1 MKKISVADYFVEF
14 LIANGVT
21 DVFGYQGG
29 MIAYIFDSMGKAKY
43 RDKISYHSCG
53 NEQGAAIA
61 ACSYAQTSGKL
72 GVAISTS
79 GPGFTN
85 MLTGIANAWFDSI
98 PVLFVSGNVNTKD
111 KRRTSGFRQNGF
123 QEIQAAPM
131 AAPVTKLS
139 EEIELTTN
147 YIECFNNAIKVAMTD
162 RRGPVYL
169 DLPINVCREM
179 VEFESIE
186 PFVMPE
192 IDDYEATP
200 ILSELKNY
208 QKPVIIAGAGIK
220 QAECVDEFRGM
231 VDNLGIPVVTTMPAI
246 DLLPSDCPYM
256 MGYIGGTAR
265 REAGIVLQNADFV
278 LSIGTR
284 LCSKQVGHNMSLFA
298 PKAAKFIRVDID
310 ETEFERKL
318 KADEIEVK
326 ANLRTFM
333 KSAIRFVQTYAKRHQ
348 KWCDNCV
355 EMCRLLKDVDMTKA
369 NQMCHGI
376 TSMLPNDSNLIFD
389 VGKNLT
395 YATQSSV
402 IKENSSVLFSAG
414 LGTMGYSIPAAIG
427 AHYGNHKL
435 SYVITGDGGAQMNI
449 QELNT
454 ITKNNIP
461 AKIFVL
467 NNKALGNIRIFQE
480 NYLDSHFVAT
490 GEKEGDY
497 FSCDFAAIAMAYGL
511 KGVKLNT
518 VDDLKN
524 YSELL
529 TNNDAVLFEIE
540 YEDCPALPGIVAGGE
555 FLKKNTGISDDIIE
569 KVNLLMGINNDSHGY

>member
-29 MIAYIFDSMGKAKY
+29 MIAYIFDSMGKPQY

-53 NEQGAAIA
+53 NEQGAALA
-61 ACSYAQTSGKL
+61 ACSYAQSSGKL

-85 MLTGIANAWFDSI
+85 MLTGIANAWFDSL

-111 KRRTSGFRQNGF
+111 KRRSSGFRQNGF

-147 YIECFNNAIKVAMTD
+147 YIECFNHAIEVAMTD
-162 RRGPVYL
+162 RKGPVYL

-186 PFVMPE
+186 PYRKPVFE
-192 IDDYEATP
+192 NFDATP
-200 ILSELKNY
+200 CISEIVNY
-208 QKPVIIAGAGIK
+208 KKPVIIAGAGIK
-220 QAECVDEFRGM
+220 QAGCVKEFREF
-231 VDNLGIPVVTTMPAI
+231 VNLIGIPVMTTMPGI
-246 DLLPSDCPYM
+246 DLLPSDNKYM

-298 PKAAKFIRVDID
+298 PKAKKFIRIDVD

-318 KADEIEVK
+318 KPDEIEIK
-326 ANLRTFM
+326 ANIVPFM
-333 KSAIRFVQTYAKRHQ
+333 KSALTFAKTYQRKHDDWSNRCAQVHDILKSADMTYA
-348 KWCDNCV
+348 NCL
-355 EMCRLLKDVDMTKA
+355 CRDITNLLPDDA
-369 NQMCHGI
+369 N
-376 TSMLPNDSNLIFD
+376 LLFD

-402 IKENSSVLFSAG
+402 IKNETEVYFSAG
-414 LGTMGYSIPAAIG
+414 LGSMGYAIPAAIG
-427 AHYGNHKL
+427 TFYGNHRL
-435 SYVITGDGGAQMNI
+435 SYVLTGDGGAQMNI

-454 ITKNNIP
+454 IVKNKIS

-480 NYLDSHFVAT
+480 NYLNSHYVAT

-497 FSCDFAAIAMAYGL
+497 FSCDFTAIAKAYGM
-511 KGVKLNT
+511 KGVKLASVAELN
-518 VDDLKN
+518 N
-524 YSELL
+524 YIDFL
-529 TNNDAVLFEIE
+529 TNEEPVLFEIE
-540 YEDCPALPGIVAGGE
+540 YEDCPAAPGIVAGGD
-555 FLKKNTGISDDIIE
+555 FLKEGTGISSKDIVRI
-569 KVNLLMGINNDSHGY
+569 KQLME

>member
-1 MKKISVADYFVEF
+1 MRKISVADYFVEF

-29 MIAYIFDSMGKAKY
+29 MIAYIFDSMGKPQY

-231 VDNLGIPVVTTMPAI
+231 CDNLGIPVVTTMPAI

-298 PKAAKFIRVDID
+298 PKAKKFVRVDID

-318 KADEIEVK
+318 KSDEIEIK

-333 KSAIRFVQTYAKRHQ
+333 ISAVAFSQNYVKHHQ
-348 KWCDNCV
+348 QWSENCA
-355 EMCRLLKDVDMTKA
+355 EMCRLLKDVDMTTG
-369 NQMCHGI
+369 NQMCRVI
-376 TSMLPNDSNLIFD
+376 TSKLPNDSNLIFD

-395 YATQSSV
+395 YATQSSI

-454 ITKNNIP
+454 IAKNKIP

-497 FSCDFAAIAMAYGL
+497 FSCDFVAIAQAYGL
-511 KGVKLNT
+511 KGVKLKN
-518 VDDLKN
+518 VDELKD
-524 YSELL
+524 YSKLL
-529 TNNDAVLFEIE
+529 INDDAVLFEIE
-540 YEDCPALPGIVAGGE
+540 YDDCPALPGIVAGGE
-555 FLKKNTGISDDIIE
+555 FLKKNSGISDDLIE
-569 KVNLLMGINNDSHGY
+569 KIIKLMSL

>member
-29 MIAYIFDSMGKAKY
+29 MIAYIFDSMGKPQY

-53 NEQGAAIA
+53 NEQGAALA
-61 ACSYAQTSGKL
+61 ACSYAQSSGKL

-85 MLTGIANAWFDSI
+85 MLTGIANAWFDSL

-111 KRRTSGFRQNGF
+111 KKRTSGFRQNGF

-147 YIECFNNAIKVAMTD
+147 YIDCFNRAIETAMTD
-162 RRGPVYL
+162 RKGPVYL
-169 DLPINVCREM
+169 DLPINICREM
-179 VEFESIE
+179 VEFDTIE
-186 PFVMPE
+186 PYKKPE
-192 IDDYEATP
+192 YPDFDAVPYI
-200 ILSELKNY
+200 SEIANY
-208 QKPVIIAGAGIK
+208 KKPVIIAGAGIK
-220 QAECVDEFRGM
+220 QARCVAEFREL
-231 VDNLGIPVVTTMPAI
+231 VERLGIPVITTMPGI
-246 DLLPSDCPYM
+246 DLLPSDNKYM

-265 REAGIVLQNADFV
+265 REAGIVLQNADFIISV
-278 LSIGTR
+278 GTR

-298 PKAAKFIRVDID
+298 PKTKKFIRIDID

-318 KADEIEVK
+318 KSCEIEVT
-326 ANLRTFM
+326 ANIVPFL
-333 KSAIRFVQTYAKRHQ
+333 KSALAFAKTYHKKHEDWSNRCARMH
-348 KWCDNCV
+348 DI
-355 EMCRLLKDVDMTKA
+355 LKSVDMTYA
-369 NQMCHGI
+369 NCLCRDI
-376 TSMLPNDSNLIFD
+376 TKFFPEDANLLFD
-389 VGKNLT
+389 VGKNLN

-402 IKENSSVLFSAG
+402 IKEETQIYFSAG
-414 LGTMGYSIPAAIG
+414 LGTMGYSIPAAMG
-427 AHYGNHKL
+427 TFYGNHRL

-454 ITKNNIP
+454 IVKNRIP
-461 AKIFVL
+461 VKIFVL

-480 NYLDSHFVAT
+480 NFLNSHFVAT

-497 FSCDFAAIAMAYGL
+497 FSCDFVAIAKAYGMKGFKLSAATEL
-511 KGVKLNT
+511 KKHS
-518 VDDLKN
+518 DL
-524 YSELL
+524 LI
-529 TNNDAVLFEIE
+529 NDEPVLFEIE
-540 YEDCPALPGIVAGGE
+540 YEDCPAAPGIVAGGD
-555 FLKKNTGISDDIIE
+555 FLKEGTGIRNEDIATV
-569 KVNLLMGINNDSHGY
+569 KKLME

>member
-29 MIAYIFDSMGKAKY
+29 MIAYIFDSMGKPQY
-43 RDKISYHSCG
+43 RDKIIYHSCG
-53 NEQGAAIA
+53 NEQGAALA
-61 ACSYAQTSGKL
+61 ACSYAQSSGKL

-85 MLTGIANAWFDSI
+85 MLTGIANAWFDSL

-147 YIECFNNAIKVAMTD
+147 YIECFNRAIETAMTD
-162 RRGPVYL
+162 RKGPVYL

-179 VEFESIE
+179 VEFENIE
-186 PFVMPE
+186 PYKKPVYPE
-192 IDDYEATP
+192 FDSVPYI
-200 ILSELKNY
+200 SEITNY
-208 QKPVIIAGAGIK
+208 KKPVIIAGAGIK
-220 QAECVDEFRGM
+220 QAGCVAEFREL
-231 VDNLGIPVVTTMPAI
+231 VERLGIPVITTMPAI
-246 DLLPSDCPYM
+246 DLLPSDNKYM

-278 LSIGTR
+278 ISIGTR

-298 PKAAKFIRVDID
+298 PKAEKFIRIDID

-318 KADEIEVK
+318 KTDEIDVT
-326 ANLRTFM
+326 ANIVPFL
-333 KSAIRFVQTYAKRHQ
+333 KSAWAFAKTYHKKHEDWSNRCAQMH
-348 KWCDNCV
+348 DI
-355 EMCRLLKDVDMTKA
+355 LKSVDMTYA
-369 NQMCHGI
+369 NCLCRDI
-376 TSMLPNDSNLIFD
+376 TEFFPADANLLFD
-389 VGKNLT
+389 VGKNLN

-402 IKENSSVLFSAG
+402 IKKETQIYFSAG
-414 LGTMGYSIPAAIG
+414 LGTMGYSIPAAMG
-427 AHYGNHKL
+427 TFYGNHRL

-454 ITKNNIP
+454 IVKNRIP

-480 NYLDSHFVAT
+480 NFLNSHFVAT

-497 FSCDFAAIAMAYGL
+497 FSCDFAAIAKAYGMKGFKLSSATEL
-511 KGVKLNT
+511 KKYS
-518 VDDLKN
+518 DL
-524 YSELL
+524 LI
-529 TNNDAVLFEIE
+529 NDEPVLFEIE
-540 YEDCPALPGIVAGGE
+540 YEDCPAAPGIVAGGE
-555 FLKKNTGISDDIIE
+555 YTKEGTGISNEDIATV
-569 KVNLLMGINNDSHGY
+569 KKLME

>member
-1 MKKISVADYFVEF
+1 MRKISVADYFVEF

-21 DVFGYQGG
+21 DIFGYQGG
-29 MIAYIFDSMGKAKY
+29 MIAYIFDSLGKPQY

-98 PVLFVSGNVNTKD
+98 PVLYVSGNVNTKD
-111 KRRTSGFRQNGF
+111 KKRSSGFRQNGF

-147 YIECFNNAIKVAMTD
+147 YVECFNNAIEVAMTD

-169 DLPINVCREM
+169 DLPINVCREF
-179 VEFESIE
+179 VEFETIE
-186 PFVMPE
+186 PFNMPAIE
-192 IDDYEATP
+192 KYNAEPYLAELNKYE
-200 ILSELKNY
+200 
-208 QKPVIIAGAGIK
+208 KPVIIAGAGIK
-220 QAECVDEFRGM
+220 QADCLEDFREM
-231 VDNLGIPVVTTMPAI
+231 VNLLGIPVITTMPAI
-246 DLLPSDCPYM
+246 DLLPSDSPYM

-278 LSIGTR
+278 LSLGTR
-284 LCSKQVGHNMSLFA
+284 LCSKQVGHNMALFA
-298 PKAAKFIRVDID
+298 PKAKKFIRVDID

-318 KADEIEVK
+318 KPDEFEVK
-326 ANLRTFM
+326 ANLRSFM
-333 KSAIRFVQTYAKRHQ
+333 NSAVAFARTYKKQHKQ
-348 KWCDNCV
+348 WSMHCT
-355 EMCRLLKDVDMTKA
+355 EMHDLLKEVDMTEA
-369 NQMCHGI
+369 NQMCREI
-376 TSMLPNDSNLIFD
+376 TAMLPNMSNLIFD

-395 YATQSSV
+395 YATQSSI
-402 IKENSSVLFSAG
+402 IKDNSHVLFSAG

-454 ITKNNIP
+454 IAKNSIP

-497 FSCDFAAIAMAYGL
+497 FSCDFVAIAKAFGL
-511 KGVKLNT
+511 KGIKLNS
-518 VDDLKN
+518 VYELKN
-524 YSELL
+524 HSDLL
-529 TNNDAVLFEIE
+529 FNNDAVLFEIE

-555 FLKKNTGISDDIIE
+555 FLKRNTGISNEIIE
-569 KVNLLMGINNDSHGY
+569 RINYLMS

>member
-1 MKKISVADYFVEF
+1 MNKITVADYFVEF

-29 MIAYIFDSMGKAKY
+29 MIAYIFDSMGKPQY

-53 NEQGAAIA
+53 NEQGAALA

-111 KRRTSGFRQNGF
+111 KRRNSGFRQNGF

-131 AAPVTKLS
+131 AAPVTKHA
-139 EEIELTTN
+139 EEIELTTD
-147 YIECFNNAIKVAMTD
+147 YAECFNNAIKIAMTD

-186 PFVMPE
+186 PFKMPDIE
-192 IDDYEATP
+192 EYDATWYLNELNVYE
-200 ILSELKNY
+200 
-208 QKPVIIAGAGIK
+208 KPVIIAGAGIK
-220 QAECVDEFRGM
+220 QAECPGEFREL
-231 VDNLGIPVVTTMPAI
+231 VEKLGIPVVTTMPAI
-246 DLLPSDCPYM
+246 DLLPSDSPYM

-284 LCSKQVGHNMSLFA
+284 LCSKQVGHNMALFA
-298 PKAAKFIRVDID
+298 PKAKKFIRVDID

-318 KADEIEVK
+318 KSDEVDVK

-333 KSAIRFVQTYAKRHQ
+333 KSAVKFANNYTQRHKRWS
-348 KWCDNCV
+348 KNCT
-355 EMCRLLKDVDMTKA
+355 EMRDMLRDADMTSANRMCRDITGMIPEDV
-369 NQMCHGI
+369 
-376 TSMLPNDSNLIFD
+376 NLIFD

-395 YATQSSV
+395 YATQSSI
-402 IKENSSVLFSAG
+402 IKKNSRVLFSAG

-454 ITKNNIP
+454 IVKNNIP
-461 AKIFVL
+461 TKIFVL
-467 NNKALGNIRIFQE
+467 NNKALGNIRLFQE
-480 NYLDSHFVAT
+480 NFLDRHYVAT

-497 FSCDFAAIAMAYGL
+497 FSCDFVAVAKAYGM
-511 KGVKLNT
+511 KAFKLNDVAELRGHSDVLT
-518 VDDLKN
+518 S
-524 YSELL
+524 SES
-529 TNNDAVLFEIE
+529 VLFEIE
-540 YEDCPALPGIVAGGE
+540 YDDCPALPGIAAGGE
-555 FLKKNTGISDDIIE
+555 FLKEGTGISRDMAAKITQ
-569 KVNLLMGINNDSHGY
+569 LMEEQP

>member
-29 MIAYIFDSMGKAKY
+29 MIAYIFDSMGKPQY

-53 NEQGAAIA
+53 NEQGAALA
-61 ACSYAQTSGKL
+61 ACSYAQSSGKL

-85 MLTGIANAWFDSI
+85 MLTGIANAWFDSL

-111 KRRTSGFRQNGF
+111 KKRTSGFRQNGF

-147 YIECFNNAIKVAMTD
+147 YVECFNQAIETAMTD
-162 RRGPVYL
+162 RKGPVYL

-186 PFVMPE
+186 PYKKPVFEDFDAVPFISE
-192 IDDYEATP
+192 IA
-200 ILSELKNY
+200 NY
-208 QKPVIIAGAGIK
+208 RKPVIIAGAGIK
-220 QAECVDEFRGM
+220 QAGCVSEFRELVG
-231 VDNLGIPVVTTMPAI
+231 LIGIPVITTMPGI
-246 DLLPSDCPYM
+246 DLLPSNSKYM

-265 REAGIVLQNADFV
+265 REAGIALQNADFV

-298 PKAAKFIRVDID
+298 PKAEKFIRIDID

-318 KADEIEVK
+318 KPDEIEVK
-326 ANLRTFM
+326 ANIVPFL
-333 KSAIRFVQTYAKRHQ
+333 KSALAFAKSYQ
-348 KWCDNCV
+348 KKHEDWSNRCAKMHD
-355 EMCRLLKDVDMTKA
+355 MLKPVDMTYA
-369 NQMCHGI
+369 NCLCRDI
-376 TSMLPNDSNLIFD
+376 TEFLPEDANLLFD

-395 YATQSSV
+395 YSTQSSIIKDKTV
-402 IKENSSVLFSAG
+402 IYFSAG
-414 LGTMGYSIPAAIG
+414 LGSMGYAIPAAMG
-427 AHYGNHKL
+427 TYYGNHRL
-435 SYVITGDGGAQMNI
+435 SYVLTGDGGAQMNI

-454 ITKNNIP
+454 IVKNKIA

-480 NYLDSHFVAT
+480 NFLDSHFVAT

-497 FSCDFAAIAMAYGL
+497 FSCDFAAIAEAYGM
-511 KGVKLNT
+511 KGIKLSSAAE
-518 VDDLKN
+518 LKN
-524 YSELL
+524 YSDLL
-529 TNNDAVLFEIE
+529 INNEPVLFEIE
-540 YEDCPALPGIVAGGE
+540 YEDCPAAPGIVAGGE
-555 FLKKNTGISDDIIE
+555 FLKEGTGISNEDIATI
-569 KVNLLMGINNDSHGY
+569 KQLME